1 MADVVHFGDL
11 QVFTGATNYTC
22 LLFLNKAGKKQ
33 CHFVKVADLTA
44 WRLNGESMEGK
55 IPATKITSSEWNFTV
70 GKGVELFEKLSK
82 MPVKL
87 GDMAKRIA
95 QGIRTS
101 ANEVYVLDLVSE
113 NGKLIVA
120 HSKQLDQDVKLERK
134 TVSLFLQGREI
145 KPYQIQP
152 SGKVVIIPYQVE
164 NGHSKLI
171 VEKAMRE
178 EYPKTFAYL
187 LENKTYLENRERGRM
202 RGPNWY
208 AYIYPKNIEIM
219 KTSKILVP
227 DIADHASFALDE
239 AGEYAFTS
247 GYGIILKSSLA
258 ESAKYILGLL
268 NSKALD
274 FYLKSISTMMRGGFF
289 RYFTQF
295 IEQFPIRPI
304 NFSNPTNKA
313 SHDKMVELVERMLSL
328 NKQLPKAK
336 TAHDKTILQRQID
349 ATDGQIDRLAYELY
363 GLTDEEIEIVEEKTK

>member
-1 MADVVHFGDL
+1 MAKP
-11 QVFTGATNYTC
+11 Q
-22 LLFLNKAGKKQ
+22 KGK
-33 CHFVKVADLTA
+33 FPSA
-44 WRLNGESMEGK
+44 
-55 IPATKITSSEWNFTV
+55 KITSSEWNFTV
-70 GKGVELFEKLSK
+70 GKGAELFEKLSK

-87 GDMAKRIA
+87 GDMAERIA

-113 NGKLIVA
+113 SGKPIVA
-120 HSKQLDQDVKLERK
+120 HSKQLDRDVKLERK

-145 KPYQIQP
+145 KPYQILP

-164 NGHSKLI
+164 NGRSKLI
-171 VEKAMRE
+171 AEKEMRE
-178 EYPKTFAYL
+178 GYPKTFAYL

-208 AYIYPKNIEIM
+208 AYIYPKNIEVM

-239 AGEYAFTS
+239 TGEYAFTS
-247 GYGIILKSSLA
+247 GYGIILKSSVA

-274 FYLKSISTMMRGGFF
+274 FYLKSISTTMRGGFF

-295 IEQFPIRPI
+295 IEQLPIRTI
-304 NFSNPTNKA
+304 NFSDPTDKA

-328 NKQLPKAK
+328 HKELAAARTPDEK
-336 TAHDKTILQRQID
+336 TRLQRQID
-349 ATDGQIDRLAYELY
+349 AIDHQIDQLVYELY
-363 GLTDEEIEIVEEKTK
+363 GLTEKEIQIVEEGVK